1 MEIEHA
7 TLIFMFYL
15 SSTHAG
21 NIFYPAHKYNVCKM
35 SKNRFKKRDIYT
47 LVTFAKNGNTE
58 ALEELIR
65 RVQKNIFVMF
75 TYLTS
80 KRQDIADLTQE
91 ALVRMSKNIT
101 SLRNPANFKAW
112 LNQIVTNI
120 FYHYVKKHAS
130 DKEVEFNNDKLL
142 EIKDKI
148 GCEPGEKC
156 LFAEMEKLIRAALLS
171 LPDNLRIVI
180 VLREY
185 EGLSY
190 EDIAKI
196 TNTALGT
203 VKSRI
208 SRARIKLQQELKEFI

>member
-1 MEIEHA
+1 
-7 TLIFMFYL
+7 
-15 SSTHAG
+15 
-21 NIFYPAHKYNVCKM
+21 M
-35 SKNRFKKRDIYT
+35 SKSKYKKMDICS
-47 LVTFAKNGNTE
+47 LIMMAQHGDAK
-58 ALEELIR
+58 ALEELVR
-65 RVQKNIFVMF
+65 RVQQNIFVMF
-75 TYLTS
+75 SYLTD

-91 ALVRMSKNIT
+91 VLLKMARNIVT
-101 SLRNPANFKAW
+101 LKDPARFKPW
-112 LNQIVTNI
+112 LNQIVTNT
-120 FYHYVKKHAS
+120 FYDYIKKHNR
-130 DKEVEFNNDKLL
+130 DKKIDLDSDKLL

-156 LFAEMEKLIRAALLS
+156 LFVEMEKLIKAALLN
-171 LPDNLRIVI
+171 LPENLRIVI

-190 EDIAKI
+190 EDISEI